1 METPSHLPSRRR
13 EFIDLSSD
21 DEDEEDAV
29 QEPPAPDP
37 GHFPDFDDL
46 DDIILGNLAHENQAA
61 WDAVAFE
68 VHGFQVPILG
78 DWRNEAP
85 EPVAEAIN
93 TPAIAPGLPQM
104 LRQAERLHLNPL
116 PVNPVNTQL
125 NNEHLE
131 NDNDLIQEQVNNQL
145 NNEQPDNES
154 DLVLSDLNRQFPNAQ
169 MEDHDNFVWGEVNRD
184 LHNANN
190 FIDLDPPPTE
200 EMANKARCLEG
211 VVDIFP
217 DICLEY
223 IEQLYVALQGRKT
236 SLAIV
241 ELVLEGE
248 ENGQP
253 YPRINQLK
261 RKRPVETDDDDE
273 EVMRKYTSDRQDSSD
288 NYLTMA

>member
-13 EFIDLSSD
+13 EFIDLSPD
-21 DEDEEDAV
+21 DEDEKDAV
-29 QEPPAPDP
+29 QEPPPPDP
-37 GHFPDFDDL
+37 GHFPEFNDFN
-46 DDIILGNLAHENQAA
+46 DIILGNLARENQAA

-68 VHGFQVPILG
+68 AQGFQVPILG
-78 DWRNEAP
+78 DWQNEAP

-93 TPAIAPGLPQM
+93 PPDIAPGLPQM

-116 PVNPVNTQL
+116 PVNSVNKHPD
-125 NNEHLE
+125 NG
-131 NDNDLIQEQVNNQL
+131 NDLIQEQVNNQL

-154 DLVLSDLNRQFPNAQ
+154 DLVLSYLNMRFPDAQ

-184 LHNANN
+184 PYNANN
-190 FIDLDPPPTE
+190 VIDLDPPPTE
-200 EMANKARCLEG
+200 EMTNKARCLEG

-223 IEQLYVALQGRKT
+223 IEQLYVALQGRRT

-248 ENGQP
+248 ENGQL

-261 RKRPVETDDDDE
+261 RKRPVETDDDE
-273 EVMRKYTSDRQDSSD
+273 EVMRKYTSDRQHSSD
-288 NYLTMA
+288 SYLNMA